1 MISRKLTHICF
12 YIILF
17 FNFSSSYGIE
27 TKIIAMVNNEPITT
41 YELKN
46 KIITKLVL
54 SNQNI
59 NQETIDKSKNAA
71 MNSLINIKLKKNEIK
86 KYKIEP
92 SQSNIDSYLNKIASN
107 DIALFKRKFINN
119 SIDYQIFLNE
129 IKIELSWQKLIY
141 SKYSDK
147 VKIDDNLIKNEL
159 DQLLREENNQNE
171 YKLSEIEIEITKEN
185 KQNKINQVIEE
196 IDTFGFAETARKLS
210 VSSTAIDNGNLGWV
224 NEKSLSKQMN
234 EVLKKIKIN
243 EISEPVTK
251 LNIVSFFKIIDKRSF
266 KIDSKNIDELKISL
280 INQKTNELFKLYSN
294 NYLSKIKNS
303 SFIKFR

>member
-1 MISRKLTHICF
+1 
-12 YIILF
+12 
-17 FNFSSSYGIE
+17 
-27 TKIIAMVNNEPITT
+27 MVNNEPITS

-92 SQSNIDSYLNKIASN
+92 SKSNIDSYLNKIASN

-234 EVLKKIKIN
+234 EVLKKMKIN

-266 KIDSKNIDELKISL
+266 KIDSKNIDELKKSL

>member
-1 MISRKLTHICF
+1 
-12 YIILF
+12 
-17 FNFSSSYGIE
+17 
-27 TKIIAMVNNEPITT
+27 MVNNEPITT

-234 EVLKKIKIN
+234 EVLKKMKIN

>member
-1 MISRKLTHICF
+1 
-12 YIILF
+12 
-17 FNFSSSYGIE
+17 
-27 TKIIAMVNNEPITT
+27 MVNNEPITT

-46 KIITKLVL
+46 KIITTLIL

-59 NQETIDKSKNAA
+59 NQEIIDRSKSAA
-71 MNSLINIKLKKNEIK
+71 MNSLINYKLKKNEIEK
-86 KYKIEP
+86 FKIETNQK
-92 SQSNIDSYLNKIASN
+92 SIDLYLNKIASN
-107 DIALFKRKFINN
+107 DIELFKKKFINN

-129 IKIELSWQKLIY
+129 IKVELAWQKLIY

-159 DQLLREENNQNE
+159 DQLFRKENNQNE

-185 KQNKINQVIEE
+185 KQNKINQVLEE
-196 IDTFGFAETARKLS
+196 INTFGFAETARKLS
-210 VSSTAIDNGNLGWV
+210 ISSTAIDNGNLGWV

-234 EVLKKIKIN
+234 EVLTKMKIN
-243 EISEPVTK
+243 EISVPVTK
-251 LNIVSFFKIIDKRSF
+251 LNIVSFFKIIDKRIF
-266 KIDSKNIDELKISL
+266 KIDNKNKDALKKDL

-294 NYLSKIKNS
+294 NHLSKIKNS

>member
-1 MISRKLTHICF
+1 MRRKLTHIFF

-17 FNFSSSYGIE
+17 FNFSSGYGIE

-92 SQSNIDSYLNKIASN
+92 SQSNIDSYLNKVASN
-107 DIALFKRKFINN
+107 DIELFKRKFINN

-147 VKIDDNLIKNEL
+147 VKIEDNLIKNEL

-234 EVLKKIKIN
+234 EVLKKMKID
-243 EISEPVTK
+243 EISEPITK

-266 KIDSKNIDELKISL
+266 KIDSKNIDELKKSL

>member
-1 MISRKLTHICF
+1 
-12 YIILF
+12 
-17 FNFSSSYGIE
+17 
-27 TKIIAMVNNEPITT
+27 MVNNEPITS

-92 SQSNIDSYLNKIASN
+92 SQSNLDSYLNKIASN

-224 NEKSLSKQMN
+224 NEKSLSKKMN
-234 EVLKKIKIN
+234 EVLKKMKIN

-266 KIDSKNIDELKISL
+266 KIDSKNIDELKKSL